1 MNLKSLE
8 TSAGPIASGVTSR
21 AALGATSGVAV
32 SASHIARQPIL
43 DAKGGLFGYELLF
56 RSGGEDRFF
65 DDGNLATRIMLDST
79 VVFGVDQLS
88 SGYPVFVNCTRESLL
103 GGLVQVLNPQN
114 AVLEILEN
122 IVLDERMIQ
131 ACRDLHAKGYR
142 LALDDFVWS
151 PAIAPLVELA
161 DFIKI
166 DALSESADERRRLVG
181 MVRHTGAQLIAER
194 VETQE
199 VFETLKAEGFTLFQ
213 GYYFCRPVRSSLVRS
228 PSNMQV
234 YLELLAVVQ
243 RSPVDIHAASHL
255 LRRDASLA
263 YRLLRL
269 VNSPLY
275 AVRGEISSLE
285 QALLIVGEELFR
297 HLVVLAISGAA
308 AGSQNSAL
316 LRLALHRT
324 RFCELASKLWQ
335 LDSDEQGLVGLV
347 SLLPAILKAKMESI
361 AEILPMRPA
370 IREALLGA
378 DVIERGPL
386 SWLEC
391 FESGDW
397 EGCASVEEKF
407 GIPEP
412 ELARFYNEAIQ
423 WADEAAGRIG

>member
-1 MNLKSLE
+1 
-8 TSAGPIASGVTSR
+8 
-21 AALGATSGVAV
+21 
-32 SASHIARQPIL
+32 
-43 DAKGGLFGYELLF
+43 
-56 RSGGEDRFF
+56 
-65 DDGNLATRIMLDST
+65 
-79 VVFGVDQLS
+79 
-88 SGYPVFVNCTRESLL
+88 
-103 GGLVQVLNPQN
+103 
-114 AVLEILEN
+114 
-122 IVLDERMIQ
+122 
-131 ACRDLHAKGYR
+131 
-142 LALDDFVWS
+142 
-151 PAIAPLVELA
+151 
-161 DFIKI
+161 
-166 DALSESADERRRLVG
+166 